1 MKFEEIITVAG
12 KPGLFRIL
20 KASKNGYI
28 AENLDGSKKK
38 LVLGNQHRVSFLQE
52 ISLYTND
59 AEGSVAISD
68 LFQKIKDD
76 NSLAVENPSD
86 PSLDLYDSLSK
97 ILPEYDEER
106 IYPSDLKKFFTWYN
120 LLIKLNPEM
129 DFKVEEKGAEPKEE
143 EKDEN

>member
-28 AENLDGSKKK
+28 AENLDGTKKK

-68 LFQKIKDD
+68 LFQKIKD
-76 NSLAVENPSD
+76 NSSLVVENPSD
-86 PSLDLYDSLSK
+86 PSIDLYECLSK
-97 ILPEYDEER
+97 ILPEYDDER
-106 IYPSDLKKFFTWYN
+106 IYPSDLKKFFSWYN
-120 LLIKLNPEM
+120 LLISINPEM
-129 DFKVEEKGAEPKEE
+129 DFRIDERTDTKKQEKEE
-143 EKDEN
+143 E